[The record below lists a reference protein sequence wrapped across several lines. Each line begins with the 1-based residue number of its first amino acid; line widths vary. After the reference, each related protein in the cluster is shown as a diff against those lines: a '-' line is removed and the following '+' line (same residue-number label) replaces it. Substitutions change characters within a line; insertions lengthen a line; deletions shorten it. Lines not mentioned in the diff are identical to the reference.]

1 GRPCYPRLDYWASI
15 PRDATA
21 DVLTSRAEYGSRV
34 IRGEWAHVGT
44 GGIAASAVLG
54 RRRLLLPDDHRRQLG
69 ADLGPILRGQLSSR
83 TFGGDPLGQR
93 SRGFDFLVVPIRC
106 QRSGDLQPEVVDR
119 VTEVDAVGDG
129 MAG

>member
-1 GRPCYPRLDYWASI
+1 MFRRHRRFRPPACHKNRAHRTAEAPLTGRAAGCGRPCYPRLDYWASI

-69 ADLGPILRGQLSSR
+69 ADL
-83 TFGGDPLGQR
+83 
-93 SRGFDFLVVPIRC
+93 
-106 QRSGDLQPEVVDR
+106 
-119 VTEVDAVGDG
+119 
-129 MAG
+129 